1 MALKITVP
9 RPEAPAGGGLDIT
22 EKGRTA
28 TGETT
33 SLDRRLFMQLL
44 AFTGVTDTSRLIT
57 ELNAVGI
64 PGVLY
69 EDAADPYGVG
79 LLTFDEFPSFFVDTL
94 RPFLQGSVFHTL
106 TPRPELTM
114 FGRTYTIGY
123 EQNLEDVLLDR
134 PRRRVCNPAWP
145 WAVWYPLRR
154 SGAYEQLSA
163 DEQRTILMEHGGI
176 GRAYGRADYAHDIR
190 LACYGLDRFDNDF
203 ITGLVGKELF
213 PLTAIV
219 QRMRKTRQTSLYLT
233 SLGPFFVGRAAW
245 QSPFPA

>member
-1 MALKITVP
+1 
-9 RPEAPAGGGLDIT
+9 
-22 EKGRTA
+22 
-28 TGETT
+28 
-33 SLDRRLFMQLL
+33 
-44 AFTGVTDTSRLIT
+44 
-57 ELNAVGI
+57 
-64 PGVLY
+64 
-69 EDAADPYGVG
+69 
-79 LLTFDEFPSFFVDTL
+79 
-94 RPFLQGSVFHTL
+94 
-106 TPRPELTM
+106 M